1 MLFNGRFQIEEVN
14 LCLHRC
20 GEQLKGLKII
30 QLSDL
35 HIGNFGPREQSLIE
49 EINRR
54 SPDFI
59 FLTGDL
65 VPAYKNE
72 FSACLRMLRSLK
84 SRSGIYA
91 VLGNAD
97 HTIRP
102 RERFE
107 DFLIGIEK
115 SGIILLR
122 NRNVQLSY
130 KGNTLALAGVDDP
143 FLQYDNFDQAVDG
156 LSYDEPTI
164 LLSHSPDILFRRGD
178 ALVMNLLEE
187 TGKKDSSKNWG
198 WTTTT
203 YFSPE
208 TGEVFF
214 ERDGCH
220 TVRIQSRQHG
230 VSLDTLLLNPYPE
243 LDDLLRSNQATAI
256 EQILRTRQIPDKY
269 AGLVIIDASSVAE
282 SHCHGHWKKCRDRE
296 TLFGC
301 RLEDGPARRGW
312 RYQPLPEPEDY
323 FEVGCTA
330 KSNTKYRIWVRM
342 KALNGSPYADSVYLQ
357 FSDAI
362 DGAGRG
368 RYRIGVPA
376 SSKSGLES
384 IDLILAGHTHG
395 GQIRLP
401 FYGAVETLTSIGKKY
416 AAGLHQIGQSLLY
429 ISRGVG
435 YSRVPIRFLCPPEVT
450 VFNFD

>member
-1 MLFNGRFQIEEVN
+1 MLFNGHFRTEEVN
-14 LCLHRC
+14 LCLRRC
-20 GEQLKGLKII
+20 DAQLKGLKIV

-35 HIGNFGPREQSLIE
+35 HIGNFGPREQALIE
-49 EINRR
+49 AVNLT

-72 FSACLRMLRSLK
+72 FSACLRMLSRLK

-102 RERFE
+102 REQFE
-107 DFLIGIEK
+107 DFLVGIEK
-115 SGIILLR
+115 SGVILLQ

-130 KGNTLALAGVDDP
+130 KGNKLALAGVDDP
-143 FLQYDNFDQAVDG
+143 FLQYDDFDEAVEG
-156 LSYDEPTI
+156 LSFEEPTV

-178 ALVMNLLEE
+178 ALVVNLLD
-187 TGKKDSSKNWG
+187 TGYKKDFFKHWG

-208 TGEVFF
+208 SGEFF
-214 ERDGCH
+214 FAHDGRH
-220 TVRIQSRQHG
+220 TIRIQSRQEG

-243 LDDLLRSNQATAI
+243 LDDLLSSNQATVI
-256 EQILRTRQIPDKY
+256 EQFLRARQIPEKY
-269 AGLVIIDASSVAE
+269 AGLVVIDASMVAE
-282 SHCHGHWKKCRDRE
+282 SRCRGKWKKRRDRE
-296 TLFGC
+296 TLSGY
-301 RLEDGPARRGW
+301 RLDDRPARHGW
-312 RYQPLPEPEDY
+312 RYQPLPEPLDY
-323 FEVGCTA
+323 FEADCTA
-330 KSNTKYRIWVRM
+330 RSDTKYRIWVRM
-342 KALNGSPYADSVYLQ
+342 KALNGSPYADSAYLQ

-362 DGAGRG
+362 DTAGRG

-376 SSKSGLES
+376 SSKLGLES
-384 IDLILAGHTHG
+384 IDLILTGHTHG

-416 AAGLHQIGQSLLY
+416 SAGLHQIGQSILY

-435 YSRVPIRFLCPPEVT
+435 YSRVPIRFLCPPEIT
-450 VFNFD
+450 VFNF